1 MSEETKTNGKP
12 KNNIFGAV
20 LTGVAPSSNYRGET
34 EANRTILQKLR
45 FPDGNDYTVFS
56 AETIRNHLREILS
69 DEGIACNRSR
79 VKDEGQLAVRYEK
92 YPNPTEFADDLLFGF
107 LAVNKRKDEDDT
119 RKKIEAAKNPK
130 DGKKDAGKLQE
141 LESKLKDITAYSQYQ
156 GDSVL
161 RVNYAVSLTSFEDD
175 STMHQ
180 SPKLVGAFSNADAS
194 ALIHRE
200 VHVSAY
206 QYPFGLNLNDLRLP
220 DEVTGDAK
228 KGDAIKA
235 SYQAWTANL
244 LRAIGELDQAGG
256 NGARVMFPFAP
267 VSIVLRLT
275 ARRTPDFDLY
285 GYKQDTNESQ
295 KDLIEAFED
304 DRLPGDEFYIG
315 GNIVRENSK
324 LKALLY
330 PPKEAQDLPKP
341 EKSELNNVNL
351 FKTAAAAIDALII
364 KAGLEEP
371 RKEKP

>member
-1 MSEETKTNGKP
+1 MSEETKTNRKP

-56 AETIRNHLREILS
+56 AETIRNHLREILR
-69 DEGIACNRSR
+69 DDGIACNRSR

-107 LAVNKRKDEDDT
+107 LAVNKRNDEKDT
-119 RKKIEAAKNPK
+119 REKIEKAKNPK
-130 DGKKDAGKLQE
+130 DGKKDEGKLQE

-180 SPKLVGAFSNADAS
+180 SPKLVGAFSNAEAS
-194 ALIHRE
+194 AIIHRE

-220 DEVTGDAK
+220 DEVTGDEKEA
-228 KGDAIKA
+228 GGIKA
-235 SYQAWTANL
+235 SYRAWTANL

-285 GYKQDTNESQ
+285 GYRNDTNESQ
-295 KDLIEAFED
+295 RDLIEAFED

-324 LKALLY
+324 LKALAY
-330 PPKEAQDLPKP
+330 PPDETQATK
-341 EKSELNNVNL
+341 KSELNKVNL
-351 FKTAAAAIDALII
+351 FKTAAAAIDALIV
-364 KAGLEEP
+364 KAGLEKP
-371 RKEKP
+371 REEKA